1 MPLVMDGDRMAKTL
15 TRIAHEI
22 VERNRGVEELALV
35 GIRSRGVPLARRLA
49 RSIKEIS
56 GHDVPTGALDITLY
70 RDDLM
75 RHAVG
80 AQPVVKSTDI
90 PFSIDDRR
98 ILLVDDVL
106 YTGRTI
112 RAAAPHPAGGARRPR
127 PPRAADQGRLRRQEH
142 SDLTVAERTGPAHG
156 SRRTRRSGGR
166 GMKKDLLGIADLS
179 SDEIYR
185 VLDTAEAMREIGE
198 RPIKKVPT
206 LRGKTIVNLFYE
218 PSTRTRT
225 SFEIAEK
232 RLSADTLNIAVA
244 ASSVLKGETLADTA
258 MNIEA
263 MAPDMIVLRH
273 ASSGACH
280 LLARICRSKIIN
292 AGDGMHEHPTQ
303 ALLDAFT
310 IRQHKHRIDGLKVAI
325 VGDLLHSRVLRSN
338 ALLLTKLGADVWVSG
353 PPTLVPP
360 GIERLGV
367 HVTTS
372 VDQAVADADVIMMLR
387 IQQERMQGAFFP
399 SLREYYNV
407 FGLTTERVGRARGD
421 VIIMHPGPMNRGVE
435 IASEVADGPYSVILE
450 QVANGVAVRM
460 AVLYLL
466 AGEVEAD

>member
-1 MPLVMDGDRMAKTL
+1 
-15 TRIAHEI
+15 
-22 VERNRGVEELALV
+22 
-35 GIRSRGVPLARRLA
+35 
-49 RSIKEIS
+49 
-56 GHDVPTGALDITLY
+56 
-70 RDDLM
+70 
-75 RHAVG
+75 
-80 AQPVVKSTDI
+80 
-90 PFSIDDRR
+90 
-98 ILLVDDVL
+98 
-106 YTGRTI
+106 
-112 RAAAPHPAGGARRPR
+112 
-127 PPRAADQGRLRRQEH
+127 
-142 SDLTVAERTGPAHG
+142 
-156 SRRTRRSGGR
+156 
-166 GMKKDLLGIADLS
+166 MKKDLLGIDDLS
-179 SDEIYR
+179 RDEIYR

-206 LRGKTIVNLFYE
+206 LRGKTVVNLFYE

-258 MNIEA
+258 KNIEA

-280 LLARICRSKIIN
+280 LLSRICRSRIIN

-310 IRQHKHRIDGLKVAI
+310 IRQHKQTIEGLKIAI

-338 ALLLTKLGADVWVSG
+338 VLLLTKLGADVWLSG

-367 HVTTS
+367 HVSTA
-372 VDQAVADADVIMMLR
+372 VDEAVADADVIMMLR

-407 FGLTTERVGRARGD
+407 FGMTPERVALARSD

-450 QVANGVAVRM
+450 QVSNGVSVRM

-466 AGEVEAD
+466 AGGVEEAD